1 MVDLA
6 LEVFEEN
13 IKKFR
18 EIYPVKTICMHG
30 SPLSKYDNK
39 DLWRKYNYR
48 DYGIIAEPYFD
59 VDYDKVFYITDTGRA
74 WNKGESSVR
83 DKVSSGFDLNIK
95 STRHMIEL
103 FQQNKMPDQIIINTH
118 PQRWFD
124 FGVGWVKELVWQNAK
139 NVVKR
144 VVVSRGQRSEVGDQR
159 SEAGD

>member
-1 MVDLA
+1 
-6 LEVFEEN
+6 
-13 IKKFR
+13 
-18 EIYPVKTICMHG
+18 MHG